1 MVNLETEHLS
11 LPCSLLSCIIYFIPF
26 MWELLIA
33 VKSIVIIVFYFSDRW
48 QKTHCARIGWRVQFH
63 DGAPTLVYIFLIPP
77 LILKEYRKK
86 SLQFQSLT
94 LIWIRSP
101 VACHTPLPFS
111 KLSGPIKLALSTL
124 LPDVANPWQG
134 NNPTTQ
140 QLKLS
145 ITHK

>member
-1 MVNLETEHLS
+1 MVNLEIKHLS

-26 MWELLIA
+26 MWELLIV
-33 VKSIVIIVFYFSDRW
+33 VKSIVIIIFYFSNRW
-48 QKTHCARIGWRVQFH
+48 QMTHCARIGWRVQFH

-101 VACHTPLPFS
+101 VGMSHSSFHS
-111 KLSGPIKLALSTL
+111 VKLALSTL

-145 ITHK
+145 VTHK